1 MKPAESYRGREQTYL
16 KHFFLEKYLERVAY
30 KVGSFAREFVYVDGF
45 SGPWQTSDPGFEDSS
60 FMIAIK
66 KLREVREGL
75 RKINRTPKIR
85 CVFVEPDPR
94 SYPLLVQ
101 ATAAVTDIEVKTI
114 NSEFET
120 ATPEILRTVGRA
132 FSLVFID
139 PTGWTGFG
147 LRQIAPILCHEPGE
161 VLVNFMFDHINRFL
175 DTPDPAMSFDDL
187 FGGPGWKPA
196 IEAGVKREDAVIRF
210 YTQRMKAAGNF
221 EFATSTRIKKP
232 HSDRSYFYLVYG
244 TRHAE
249 GLVEFRKVEEEEIAV
264 QERVRLDA
272 QQLAREER
280 TGQSELF
287 GIGESDPGIAS
298 FEEERRT
305 NLAQGEQALRELL
318 SRHSEIDFK
327 DARSEMLEI
336 PLVWERDV
344 QRIVRANADV
354 IGLKPRERVAKP
366 GHRLRSKTRTI

>member
-1 MKPAESYRGREQTYL
+1 VKPAESYRGREQTYL

-75 RKINRTPKIR
+75 RAINRTPNIR
-85 CVFVEPDPR
+85 CVFVEPDPK
-94 SYPLLVQ
+94 SYPLLVH
-101 ATAAVTDIEVKTI
+101 ATSAVTDIEVKTI

-120 ATPEILRTVGRA
+120 AIPEILRIVGRA

-147 LRQIAPILCHEPGE
+147 LRQIARILRHEPGE

-175 DTPDPAMSFDDL
+175 DTPDPEMSFDDL

-196 IEAGVKREDAVIRF
+196 IEASEKREDAIIRF
-210 YTQRMKAAGNF
+210 YTQRMKKAGHF
-221 EFATSTRIKKP
+221 ELATSTRIKKP
-232 HSDRSYFYLVYG
+232 LSERSYFYLVYG
-244 TRHAE
+244 TRHPE
-249 GLVEFRKVEEEEIAV
+249 GLLEFRKVEEKEAAE

-272 QQLAREER
+272 QQIARVEKS
-280 TGQSELF
+280 GQPELF
-287 GIGESDPGIAS
+287 GTSDSVEAGVTS
-298 FEEERRT
+298 FESERRD
-305 NLAQGEQALRELL
+305 NLAQAEQILRALLTQDRQL
-318 SRHSEIDFK
+318 DFK
-327 DARSEMLEI
+327 DARTAMLEL
-336 PLVWERDV
+336 PLVWEGDV
-344 QRIVRANADV
+344 QRLVVLNAEV
-354 IGLKPRERVAKP
+354 TGMKPRERVVKP
-366 GHRLRSKTRTI
+366 GHLLRLKRP